1 MLSILEQ
8 YQAFTK
14 KYPKKAFHYRG
25 DVMNYRLFGH
35 GDKTIVLWVGSSMF
49 TSEAYFK
56 LQEALADRFQV
67 LTVEELAM
75 KISIERIID
84 CLSYLIK
91 FIGLRKVSLV
101 GMSHGGV
108 LAQAFARDHAS
119 QTENLI
125 LYNTPT
131 RPKKGDDF
139 AEDVIKGILHT
150 IDELKN
156 LRKIMPLNTIKQALL
171 DQMKQALNQEDEIEY
186 VEFLISKYTETDER
200 QQMEI
205 IRDLLSN
212 YAFQK
217 MDFKYLNYRTLLFYS
232 HDEDPLGGSDL
243 IEALVDMMTNP
254 KLQYIESDRFQ
265 LILNPQPMVDAIKE
279 FLLQKEQKSAL

>member
-1 MLSILEQ
+1 MTILDQ
-8 YQAFTK
+8 YQVFTK

-25 DVMNYRLFGH
+25 DVMNYRLFGT
-35 GDKTIVLWVGSSMF
+35 GEKTIVLWVGSSMF
-49 TSEAYFK
+49 TTEAYFK
-56 LQEALADRFQV
+56 LQEALAERFQV
-67 LTVEELAM
+67 LTVEDLAM
-75 KISIERIID
+75 KISVERIID

-91 FIGLRKVSLV
+91 FIGLKKVSLL
-101 GMSHGGV
+101 GMSHGGG

-125 LYNTPT
+125 LYNAPT
-131 RPKKGDDF
+131 RPKKGDEY

-150 IDELKN
+150 IEELKN
-156 LRKIMPLNTIKQALL
+156 LRKIMPLSTIKQALL
-171 DQMKQALNQEDEIEY
+171 DQIKQALSREEDVEFF
-186 VEFLISKYTETDER
+186 EFLISKYTETDER

-212 YAFQK
+212 YAFER

-232 HDEDPLGGSDL
+232 HDEDPLGGSAL

-254 KLQYIESDRFQ
+254 KLQYIETDRFQ
-265 LILNPQPMVDAIKE
+265 LILDPKPMVQAVKE
-279 FLLQKEQKSAL
+279 FLIPKEQKSAL